1 VAGMKQ
7 DAVIV
12 DGVRTPIGRHGG
24 ALREVRPD
32 DLAATV
38 IDALLKRTGL
48 DPSLVE
54 DVLFGDTN
62 QAGEDNRNVAR
73 MALLLA
79 GLPVEVAG
87 QTVNRLCG
95 SGLQAINSAAHAAAC
110 GDGDVF
116 IAGGVESMTRA
127 PYILLKPE
135 SAYQR
140 GEQKLWDSTLGWR
153 MVNPKLAE
161 AYPPISLGETAENV
175 ADKYGITRDEQD
187 RFGLASQQKA
197 VAAIQQGRFRDEIV
211 PVRIPQ
217 PRGEPRIVDMDE
229 HPRADTTLERLAAL
243 RPAFREGGTVTAGN
257 SSGIN
262 DGAAAVIITTRERAA
277 ELGLSPMARIVNTA
291 VAGVDPG
298 YMGLGPIPA
307 TRKVLKRAGMSIDEM
322 DLIEINEAFASQ
334 ALACIRE
341 LGIDEARVNPNGGAI
356 ALGHP
361 LGCSGAR
368 IMTTLVHE
376 MRRRGSRYGLATMC
390 IGVGQGIAT
399 VVESCD

>member
-1 VAGMKQ
+1 VARH

-24 ALREVRPD
+24 ALKDVRPD

-38 IDALLKRTGL
+38 IEGLLKRTGV

-175 ADKYGITRDEQD
+175 ADRYGISREEQD

-197 VAAIQQGRFRDEIV
+197 VAAIEAGRFRSEIL

-217 PRGEPRIVDMDE
+217 PRGEPRTVEIDE
-229 HPRADTTLERLAAL
+229 HPRADTTLERLAGL
-243 RPAFREGGTVTAGN
+243 RPAFREGGSVTAGN

-262 DGAAAVIITTRERAA
+262 DGAAAVLITTRERAE
-277 ELGLSPMARIVNTA
+277 ELGLSPMARIVRTA

-307 TRKVLKRAGMSIDEM
+307 TRKVLKRAELSIEDI

-341 LGIDEARVNPNGGAI
+341 LGIDETRVNPNGGAI
-356 ALGHP
+356 AHGHP

-368 IMTTLVHE
+368 IMTTLIHE

-399 VVESCD
+399 IVESCN